1 MSFHASFDDEEYV
14 SFCREALSRF
24 SKTAQLMAK
33 MINPILRLLNTLVGA
48 IGFLSIDIGCLDI
61 TVIAH
66 SKQRK

>member
-1 MSFHASFDDEEYV
+1 MSFHAPFDDEEYV

-24 SKTAQLMAK
+24 NKTAQLMAN
-33 MINPILRLLNTLVGA
+33 MIIPILRVLNTRVGA

-61 TVIAH
+61 TIIAH